1 MTESPT
7 HPPAV
12 RPVAAFIVLMGVA
25 DAWLVA
31 WWIGSVW
38 VMAVAAGI
46 LSGLFVVIAL
56 TIRRDLPAVSVGD
69 HGCRIDDR
77 ARAKFTEPAL
87 FGTVMA
93 AGIRMPMSSPCEK
106 CFHVTWRRTHGG
118 RRNAVLCPE
127 SSPAVSERR
136 LRQWPSHHLDSVS
149 VPRRGSSSSP
159 CCS

>member
-12 RPVAAFIVLMGVA
+12 RPVAAFIVLMSVA

-56 TIRRDLPAVSVGD
+56 TIRRDLPAISVGVL
-69 HGCRIDDR
+69 ITAVALTIVL
-77 ARAKFTEPAL
+77 AR
-87 FGTVMA
+87 
-93 AGIRMPMSSPCEK
+93 SS
-106 CFHVTWRRTHGG
+106 
-118 RRNAVLCPE
+118 L
-127 SSPAVSERR
+127 SPHSSER
-136 LRQWPSHHLDSVS
+136 
-149 VPRRGSSSSP
+149 
-159 CCS
+159 